1 MRNTSKDEHVTW
13 IPFMWIP
20 LDMHHPPKHHC
31 RPSTLLQGNEAPW
44 WQWLPQYNNA
54 PSWSAKK
61 AQKNSSLRHRPG
73 LWIPKIPIRS
83 SFHDMCCKKSD
94 PWRAHLRNHRTH
106 SISCQLLDARHQ
118 NTPQEFLR
126 SCHEGS
132 ESILIP
138 GGSSVNHICSDMS
151 HRCSNR
157 IGIWGIQ
164 RPGQCLEL
172 LYTFLALLLSCSCIK
187 SGTPKDT
194 STCKPRAECKFPRSA
209 LRCKKM
215 INVIHFTC

>member
-1 MRNTSKDEHVTW
+1 MSNTSKGEHVTW
-13 IPFMWIP
+13 IPFMWMP
-20 LDMHHPPKHHC
+20 LDMHHPPKHCC

-54 PSWSAKK
+54 PSWSAKN
-61 AQKNSSLRHRPG
+61 AQKNISSRCQPG
-73 LWIPKIPIRS
+73 L
-83 SFHDMCCKKSD
+83 HDMCCKKSD
-94 PWRAHLRNHRTH
+94 PWRPHLRNHRTH

-118 NTPQEFLR
+118 NTPQEVLC
-126 SCHEGS
+126 SCREGS
-132 ESILIP
+132 EPSLIS
-138 GGSSVNHICSDMS
+138 GGPSLNHICSDMS

-187 SGTPKDT
+187 SGTRKDT
-194 STCKPRAECKFPRSA
+194 STWMPSA
-209 LRCKKM
+209 LRW
-215 INVIHFTC
+215 